1 MKKLLKSITP
11 TQTPRSLA
19 GSADGRS
26 SPQSARSATSEASS
40 HRQTQHPAPVGSS
53 NMASPRKNALSP
65 RGVMQNYGS
74 HLSPPDRD
82 ARLEATINGAMD
94 YLANEGLTV
103 MGLLKERA
111 PGASVHKTMVGIFSG
126 QDPDFVAINNA
137 PLATAVL
144 EECLIRMS
152 EAVFPWRL
160 VDPLSDAIRQSLSDP
175 PDRAHVRMHDI
186 LLEAV
191 RHNAVSPIF
200 LNLLGL
206 LNLIVQ
212 HAGENGCTLQVAAD
226 AFAARML
233 ENFGSELQPDSR
245 ELKHGLSKASA
256 VMAQLIAK
264 VYVMF
269 PQQDEAQPLDS
280 AAPPAHQQVPTNEPA
295 AAASAVPLSANV
307 ADGTARDPSPAS
319 SEGDAEAD
327 TFLGA
332 QSPDRDT
339 EAPMGAAALPQ
350 DEEDEEEDE
359 EEPCDLWAVALY
371 AYTAT
376 EDDELTFSKGDRM
389 HLDTRTCWDHETGQG
404 WYHGTLANG
413 QSGQLPSTHI
423 KLVPEEAPSGGTS
436 ADTNTPAAHA
446 APVVDAALTP
456 AADFN
461 NTGSSEVPGEQEVFT
476 EIPPAE
482 FVDPLSDGGVGDILG
497 GGWDDHDPSSDPEE
511 EPAAPKLVVAG
522 SVGSGTNSSSAAAA
536 ASLSPTAEARG
547 VPTTMAVGS
556 HGSWLDDED
565 PVSPVVA
572 SLTPVTRNQE
582 AHASGAQESRR
593 MKTQSD
599 VSDHEGAPEPVV
611 VASIGVVGLPV
622 VKAKEYK
629 TVKAEDK
636 SAHFSASIGGR
647 SGADAEDA
655 LERLGGPAGRGSGES
670 DARESGAR
678 GVAPEFAQ
686 LEALLKRDPFAMLD
700 LSNPVVPPL
709 KVAGGLESLNAG
721 LRAAWDDAL
730 SKYQVTQCER
740 KPCCVCMQ
748 ACNLSMARQGPRAE
762 TRSSLFCTCSCVP
775 SAVACRALT
784 SGTTKQSKGVAS
796 KHRTAIPG
804 KDVTAR
810 PKSAR
815 AASRYTAGPTDAKA
829 SALTER
835 LTRSTVSAKIK
846 HAERL
851 KRAEDIRA
859 QVGSVVVCV
868 VAARIHS
875 ACLWS
880 A

>member
-1 MKKLLKSITP
+1 M
-11 TQTPRSLA
+11 
-19 GSADGRS
+19 
-26 SPQSARSATSEASS
+26 
-40 HRQTQHPAPVGSS
+40 
-53 NMASPRKNALSP
+53 
-65 RGVMQNYGS
+65 
-74 HLSPPDRD
+74 
-82 ARLEATINGAMD
+82 
-94 YLANEGLTV
+94 
-103 MGLLKERA
+103 
-111 PGASVHKTMVGIFSG
+111 
-126 QDPDFVAINNA
+126 
-137 PLATAVL
+137 
-144 EECLIRMS
+144 
-152 EAVFPWRL
+152 
-160 VDPLSDAIRQSLSDP
+160 
-175 PDRAHVRMHDI
+175 
-186 LLEAV
+186 
-191 RHNAVSPIF
+191 
-200 LNLLGL
+200 
-206 LNLIVQ
+206 
-212 HAGENGCTLQVAAD
+212 
-226 AFAARML
+226 
-233 ENFGSELQPDSR
+233 
-245 ELKHGLSKASA
+245 
-256 VMAQLIAK
+256 
-264 VYVMF
+264 
-269 PQQDEAQPLDS
+269 
-280 AAPPAHQQVPTNEPA
+280 
-295 AAASAVPLSANV
+295 
-307 ADGTARDPSPAS
+307 
-319 SEGDAEAD
+319 
-327 TFLGA
+327 
-332 QSPDRDT
+332 
-339 EAPMGAAALPQ
+339 
-350 DEEDEEEDE
+350 
-359 EEPCDLWAVALY
+359 
-371 AYTAT
+371 
-376 EDDELTFSKGDRM
+376 
-389 HLDTRTCWDHETGQG
+389 
-404 WYHGTLANG
+404 
-413 QSGQLPSTHI
+413 
-423 KLVPEEAPSGGTS
+423 
-436 ADTNTPAAHA
+436 
-446 APVVDAALTP
+446 
-456 AADFN
+456 
-461 NTGSSEVPGEQEVFT
+461 
-476 EIPPAE
+476 
-482 FVDPLSDGGVGDILG
+482 
-497 GGWDDHDPSSDPEE
+497 
-511 EPAAPKLVVAG
+511 
-522 SVGSGTNSSSAAAA
+522 
-536 ASLSPTAEARG
+536 SPTAEAKG
-547 VPTTMAVGS
+547 GTTTMAVVP
-556 HGSWLDDED
+556 HGSWLDEED

>member
-26 SPQSARSATSEASS
+26 SPQSAPQSARSATSEASS

-74 HLSPPDRD
+74 HLSAPDRD

-103 MGLLKERA
+103 TGLLKERA

-126 QDPDFVAINNA
+126 QDPDFVSINNA

-175 PDRAHVRMHDI
+175 PDRAHVRMQDI

-191 RHNAVSPIF
+191 RQNAVSPIF

-233 ENFGSELQPDSR
+233 ENFGNELLPDSR
-245 ELKHGLSKASA
+245 EFKHGLSKASA
-256 VMAQLIAK
+256 VMAQLIDK
-264 VYVMF
+264 VYIMF

-280 AAPPAHQQVPTNEPA
+280 SAPPAHQQVPTNGPA
-295 AAASAVPLSANV
+295 VPASAVPLSTNV
-307 ADGTARDPSPAS
+307 ADGTVRDPSPAS

-327 TFLGA
+327 TFLSA
-332 QSPDRDT
+332 QFPDRDT
-339 EAPMGAAALPQ
+339 EASMGAALAQ

-413 QSGQLPSTHI
+413 ESGQLPSTHI
-423 KLVPEEAPSGGTS
+423 KLVPEEAPSGGAS
-436 ADTNTPAAHA
+436 ADTNTPAAPA

-456 AADFN
+456 AAGFN
-461 NTGSSEVPGEQEVFT
+461 NTVNKEVPVEQEEFT
-476 EIPPAE
+476 EIPPAD

-497 GGWDDHDPSSDPEE
+497 GGWDDQDQSSDTEE
-511 EPAAPKLVVAG
+511 EPAAPKLVVAA

-572 SLTPVTRNQE
+572 SLTPVTRQQE
-582 AHASGAQESRR
+582 AHASGAQDSRR

-599 VSDHEGAPEPVV
+599 VSDHVGAPEPVV

-622 VKAKEYK
+622 GKAKEYK

-647 SGADAEDA
+647 SGADATDA
-655 LERLGGPAGRGSGES
+655 IERLGGPAGGGSGES
-670 DARESGAR
+670 DGRESGTR

-730 SKYQVTQCER
+730 NKYQVTQCGR
-740 KPCCVCMQ
+740 KPCCACMR
-748 ACNLSMARQGPRAE
+748 ACKLPKARRGRRAE
-762 TRSSLFCTCSCVP
+762 TRSSLVHVLVRAKWCCV
-775 SAVACRALT
+775 
-784 SGTTKQSKGVAS
+784 QSS
-796 KHRTAIPG
+796 
-804 KDVTAR
+804 
-810 PKSAR
+810 
-815 AASRYTAGPTDAKA
+815 
-829 SALTER
+829 
-835 LTRSTVSAKIK
+835 
-846 HAERL
+846 
-851 KRAEDIRA
+851 DIRHHNIVQGGCFQA
-859 QVGSVVVCV
+859 PHSHSGQGRHCPTQIG
-868 VAARIHS
+868 ARRLAVYGRAHRRQS
-875 ACLWS
+875 QRTHRAS
-880 A
+880 DAVDGERENQAR